1 MMVGSGVMSSSA
13 MASSAR
19 VKEWPGARIRLA
31 WLGAAWLAW
40 LGLGTS
46 GVGQEPI
53 SAELR
58 ATFGLSP
65 HYQQVLLVDDFPV
78 VGSSQVSAAALQEA
92 AWIVRQ
98 MTEHRPELRRVLAEA
113 KVRLAVMAYNEYTTD
128 IPEHARLRPK
138 VFWDRRA
145 RGLGA
150 TPQAP
155 AVSCGEENL
164 LEHPQDP
171 YRGENLCIHE
181 FAHAIDLMA
190 MRKLDPT
197 FADDL
202 NAAYAAAQ
210 RAGLWTGTYAI
221 SNAAEYFAE
230 GTQAW
235 FDNNRANDALHND
248 IDTRE
253 KLRDYDPAL
262 AALLQRVYGD
272 RDWRYRPPSERPP
285 EQRAHLPEF
294 DRSQLP
300 AFTWRPEPIPERP
313 RVIINTAL
321 GDVELELDAQAAPQT
336 VANFLH
342 YVHQGY
348 YSNGQFFRVLRPDNQ
363 ATATVPI
370 GVVQGC
376 ADESRAEEFPG
387 PIPLERTRDTGLRH
401 LHGTLSMARLEPDTA
416 QHHFFICLGDQPELD
431 FGGSRHPDG
440 QGFAAFGR
448 VIKGLELLEKIQA
461 GELSAE
467 EPEHL
472 AQPIRIQRAVRQ
484 N

>member
-1 MMVGSGVMSSSA
+1 MSGL
-13 MASSAR
+13 R
-19 VKEWPGARIRLA
+19 PRLWV
-31 WLGAAWLAW
+31 WLGVVLLAPW
-40 LGLGTS
+40 FVATHVS
-46 GVGQEPI
+46 GQAPI
-53 SAELR
+53 PPELR
-58 ATFGLSP
+58 AAFDLSP
-65 HYQQVLLVDDFPV
+65 HYQQVVMVDAFPV
-78 VGSSQVSAAALQEA
+78 VGSPQVSAAALQEA

-98 MTEHRPELRRVLAEA
+98 MTEHRPEIRQALADA
-113 KVRLAVMAYNEYTTD
+113 RVRLAVMAYNEYTTD
-128 IPEHARLRPK
+128 IPEHAHLRPR

-164 LEHPQDP
+164 LEYPQDP

-181 FAHAIDLMA
+181 FSHAIDLMA
-190 MRKLDPT
+190 MRKLDPA

-248 IDTRE
+248 INTRV
-253 KLRDYDPAL
+253 KLRDYDPTL

-272 RDWRYRPPSERPP
+272 REWRYQPPSQRPA
-285 EQRAHLPEF
+285 EQRQH
-294 DRSQLP
+294 LP
-300 AFTWRPEPIPERP
+300 AFDASHFPAFAWRPEPIPERP
-313 RVIINTAL
+313 RVIINTAR
-321 GDVELELDAQAAPQT
+321 GDIELELDAQAAPQT
-336 VANFLH
+336 VTNFLH

-348 YSNGQFFRVLRPDNQ
+348 YSNGLFFRILRPDNQ
-363 ATATVPI
+363 TDAAVPI
-370 GVVQGC
+370 RVVQGC
-376 ADESRAEEFPG
+376 ADESRSAEFPG
-387 PIPLERTRDTGLRH
+387 PIPLERTRDTGLKH
-401 LHGTLSMARLEPDTA
+401 LRGTISMARLEPDTA
-416 QHHFFICLGDQPELD
+416 QHHFFICIGDQPELD
-431 FGGSRHPDG
+431 FGGQRHPDG

-448 VIKGLELLEKIQA
+448 VLKGLNVLEQIQA
-461 GELSAE
+461 GELSAD

-472 AQPIRIQRAVRQ
+472 AEPIRIQRAVRQ

>member
-1 MMVGSGVMSSSA
+1 MRAARGFISAAVRSSEWLER
-13 MASSAR
+13 R
-19 VKEWPGARIRLA
+19 VALV
-31 WLGAAWLAW
+31 WLFAVVAGCQLGIAAGW
-40 LGLGTS
+40 
-46 GVGQEPI
+46 GQEPI
-53 SAELR
+53 TPELR
-58 ATFGLSP
+58 ATFDLSP

-98 MTEHRPELRRVLAEA
+98 MTEHRPELRRALAQA

-128 IPEHARLRPK
+128 IPEHAHLRPR

-150 TPQAP
+150 TPTAP

-181 FAHAIDLMA
+181 FSHAIDLMA
-190 MRKLDPT
+190 MRQLDPS

-210 RAGLWTGTYAI
+210 RAGLWSGTYAI

-272 RDWRYRPPSERPP
+272 REWRYRPPSERPAD
-285 EQRAHLPEF
+285 QRAHLPPF

-321 GDVELELDAQAAPQT
+321 GDIELELDAQAAPQT

-342 YVHQGY
+342 YVHQGF
-348 YSNGQFFRVLRPDNQ
+348 YSNGQFFRVLRPENQ
-363 ATATVPI
+363 AAVDVPI
-370 GVVQGC
+370 AVVQGC
-376 ADESRAEEFPG
+376 ADETRAQEFPA

-401 LHGTLSMARLEPDTA
+401 VHGTLSMARLEPDTA

-431 FGGSRHPDG
+431 FGGRRHPDG

-448 VIKGLELLEKIQA
+448 VVKGLGLLEKVQA

-472 AQPIRIQRAVRQ
+472 TEPIRIQRAVRQ